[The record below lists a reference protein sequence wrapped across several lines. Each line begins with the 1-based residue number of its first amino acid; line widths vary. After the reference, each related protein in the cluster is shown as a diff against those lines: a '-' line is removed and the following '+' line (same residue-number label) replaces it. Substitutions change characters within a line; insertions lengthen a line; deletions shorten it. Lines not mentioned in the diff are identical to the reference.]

1 MSLVLGIS
9 FLFRVYFPRGVE
21 EFSHTIPLTPVGQKL
36 QAPDLISVGFMSSV
50 FGLLSAVAHVAEGE
64 RG

>member
-1 MSLVLGIS
+1 M
-9 FLFRVYFPRGVE
+9 YFPSGVE